1 MSKSITVAILDDH
14 QAIIDGYLYRLKNA
28 HDIEVAATLLYGE
41 ELELAL
47 MNQKIDLLLLD
58 LQVPIGPENPN
69 PFPILHELPR
79 LLQTYPALDVLVI
92 SMHAQPA
99 LIQAVMQAGAS
110 GYILKED
117 MAAFRELASVIRSVT
132 NQGIYLSPAAFH
144 ALSKGKTGDI
154 AQPLSPRQ
162 LEALSLCTAYP
173 DASTAELA
181 SMMEIAHST
190 FRNLLSGI
198 YVKLNVRNRAS
209 AVLKAEQVGLTLPK
223 PVTTN
228 FSFDESP
235 K

>member
-1 MSKSITVAILDDH
+1 MGKMIRVAILDDH
-14 QAIIDGYLYRLKNA
+14 QAIIDGYLYRLKSA
-28 HDIEVAATLLYGE
+28 HDIEVTATMLYGE
-41 ELELAL
+41 ELEPAL
-47 MNQKIDLLLLD
+47 LSQKVDLLLLD
-58 LQVPIGPENPN
+58 LQVPIGPGNPN

-79 LLQTYPALDVLVI
+79 LLQAHPALDVLVI

-99 LIQAVMQAGAS
+99 LIQAVMEAGAS

-132 NQGIYLSPAAFH
+132 KQGIYLSPAAFQ
-144 ALSKGKTGDI
+144 ALSKRKNGDI

-162 LEALSLCTAYP
+162 LEALSLCAAYP

-181 SMMEIAHST
+181 EKMEIAHST

-209 AVLKAEQVGLTLPK
+209 AVLRAEQIGLTPPK
-223 PVTTN
+223 LITSSRN
-228 FSFDESP
+228 FDESL
-235 K
+235 